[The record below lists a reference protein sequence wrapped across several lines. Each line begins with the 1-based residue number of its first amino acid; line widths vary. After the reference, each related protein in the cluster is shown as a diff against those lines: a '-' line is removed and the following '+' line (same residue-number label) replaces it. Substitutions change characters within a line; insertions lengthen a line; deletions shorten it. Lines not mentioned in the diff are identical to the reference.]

1 MEWTEECVQMD
12 LEDKLDTEWI
22 EDEVDGVGDRGV
34 LVLMKVQFLNMERMV
49 GSSYS
54 SIMLLVALG

>member
-22 EDEVDGVGDRGV
+22 EDEVDGVGDGGV

>member
-1 MEWTEECVQMD
+1 MEWTEECVWMD

-22 EDEVDGVGDRGV
+22 EDEVDGVGDGGV

-54 SIMLLVALG
+54 SIMLLVVLG